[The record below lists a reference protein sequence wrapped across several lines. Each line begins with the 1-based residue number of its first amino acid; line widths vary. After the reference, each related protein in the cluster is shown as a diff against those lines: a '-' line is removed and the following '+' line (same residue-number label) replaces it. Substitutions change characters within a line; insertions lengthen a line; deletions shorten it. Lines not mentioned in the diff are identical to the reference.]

1 MPTCRYLDRML
12 DAATDAR
19 TDRAPRT
26 SGAEAD
32 RRGHGSG
39 CRYEWCHPAAS
50 QFLPPCR
57 FAAKAL
63 AARRENIGRTRLA
76 TKGRGHPY
84 ANVCKK
90 QRIIPASM
98 RPAALGRRIPAVN
111 VAVAVAAII
120 FAHVMTVLLV
130 WLLYEVPKLAL
141 ESSR

>member
-1 MPTCRYLDRML
+1 ML
-12 DAATDAR
+12 DAPTDAR
-19 TDRAPRT
+19 TARRERRAQRPIGVGMDQAAGM
-26 SGAEAD
+26 SGGIVRAATA
-32 RRGHGSG
+32 
-39 CRYEWCHPAAS
+39 PAS

>member
-1 MPTCRYLDRML
+1 M
-12 DAATDAR
+12 DAPTDAR
-19 TDRAPRT
+19 TARLERRAQRPIGVGMDQAAGM
-26 SGAEAD
+26 SGGIVRAATA
-32 RRGHGSG
+32 
-39 CRYEWCHPAAS
+39 PAS

-130 WLLYEVPKLAL
+130 WLLYEVPKLEL

>member
-1 MPTCRYLDRML
+1 MDQAAGMSGGIVR
-12 DAATDAR
+12 AAT
-19 TDRAPRT
+19 AP
-26 SGAEAD
+26 
-32 RRGHGSG
+32 
-39 CRYEWCHPAAS
+39 AS

-141 ESSR
+141 ESSRWHVC

>member
-1 MPTCRYLDRML
+1 ML
-12 DAATDAR
+12 DAPTDAR
-19 TDRAPRT
+19 TARLERRAQRPIGVGMDQAAGM
-26 SGAEAD
+26 SGGIVRAATA
-32 RRGHGSG
+32 
-39 CRYEWCHPAAS
+39 PAS

-130 WLLYEVPKLAL
+130 WLLYEVPKLEL

>member
-1 MPTCRYLDRML
+1 MGMDQ
-12 DAATDAR
+12 AAGMSR
-19 TDRAPRT
+19 TWQKRVSFYPL
-26 SGAEAD
+26 
-32 RRGHGSG
+32 
-39 CRYEWCHPAAS
+39 AAS
-50 QFLPPCR
+50 PPKRLPR
-57 FAAKAL
+57 GVKTL
-63 AARRENIGRTRLA
+63 AAHASRP
-76 TKGRGHPY
+76 KGRGHPY

>member
-1 MPTCRYLDRML
+1 MD
-12 DAATDAR
+12 
-19 TDRAPRT
+19 
-26 SGAEAD
+26 
-32 RRGHGSG
+32 
-39 CRYEWCHPAAS
+39 S
-50 QFLPPCR
+50 QRPSFYPLL
-57 FAAKAL
+57 AAKAL
-63 AARRENIGRTRLA
+63 WRRENIGRTRLA

-130 WLLYEVPKLAL
+130 WLLYEVPKLEL

>member
-1 MPTCRYLDRML
+1 MDQ
-12 DAATDAR
+12 AAGIVVA
-19 TDRAPRT
+19 
-26 SGAEAD
+26 SY
-32 RRGHGSG
+32 RG
-39 CRYEWCHPAAS
+39 PAS

-141 ESSR
+141 ESSRWHVC

>member
-1 MPTCRYLDRML
+1 MDQ
-12 DAATDAR
+12 AAGM
-19 TDRAPRT
+19 
-26 SGAEAD
+26 SGGTL
-32 RRGHGSG
+32 RG
-39 CRYEWCHPAAS
+39 PAAS

-141 ESSR
+141 ESSRWHVC